1 MCAIPPLSHSTLHYV
16 RSVMASPVVLPFKCQ
31 TRLPKFAIPRRYD
44 LTLKP
49 DLAACVFS
57 GAVDV
62 HLDVVEATPCLVL
75 NALDLEI
82 DSGFVSFRT
91 ADPHPREL
99 RPKEVV
105 LEEEDEILV
114 LIFDENLPLGRGV
127 LGIRFS
133 GVLND
138 HMRGFYRRYSSP
150 SPSVDLRSSTTKNL
164 TFCDEILAT
173 KFISSQIIKL

>member
-1 MCAIPPLSHSTLHYV
+1 
-16 RSVMASPVVLPFKCQ
+16 MASPAVLPFKGK
-31 TRLPKFAIPRRYD
+31 TRLPKSAVPRRYD
-44 LTLKP
+44 LALKP

-62 HLDVVEATPCLVL
+62 HLDVVEATRCFVL

-82 DSGFVSFRT
+82 DSGSVSFRT

-99 RPKEVV
+99 RPKQVV

-114 LIFDENLPLGRGV
+114 LVFDENLPLGRGV

-138 HMRGFYRRYSSP
+138 YMRGFYISKEIGLGSLFWRESP
-150 SPSVDLRSSTTKNL
+150 EYID
-164 TFCDEILAT
+164 AW
-173 KFISSQIIKL
+173 